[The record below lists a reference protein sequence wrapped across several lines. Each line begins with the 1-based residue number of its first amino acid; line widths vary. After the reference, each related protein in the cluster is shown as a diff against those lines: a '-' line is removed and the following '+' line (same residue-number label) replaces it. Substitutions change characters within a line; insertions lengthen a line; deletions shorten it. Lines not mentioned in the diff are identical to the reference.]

1 LSVKGLEANDFIKN
15 RSDKFLILSLT
26 NKKNNYNN
34 FEVSVE
40 GNYTKKN
47 KGVKV
52 KELFCSV
59 SLIAFE
65 SVDQNPNIKNLYDL
79 ILQRLEDNKDLIKEG
94 GLLDIYYLLDSS
106 KLKYNFGEEKKYEI
120 KRVIYLN
127 KVINNNKKLL
137 VNIHLFSF
145 DFFFKEFITY
155 DSLFNSENKID
166 RKINKLWSFPFLII
180 EDLSLSTV
188 ISLFKVKKLDLH
200 GMSMPWRHKLSPLQ
214 KNLSNFLYITN
225 LDENIQNSDLIFK
238 VKIYTNN
245 RIDKNLYKEIFN
257 TYLNSVEMKN
267 KIENTLIDLK
277 DHIENNPNI
286 AWRDQNYNKGLLIYL
301 QIQLNK
307 LEKQFISPI
316 TLLFLLKNLTLELE
330 AQLRLYQQK
339 SVDELLRYDNT
350 IAAKLINID
359 KFKIE
364 IAEQE
369 KSFEE
374 YNIN

>member
-26 NKKNNYNN
+26 NKKINYNN
-34 FEVSVE
+34 NNCEVSVE

-166 RKINKLWSFPFLII
+166 RKINKL
-180 EDLSLSTV
+180 
-188 ISLFKVKKLDLH
+188 
-200 GMSMPWRHKLSPLQ
+200 
-214 KNLSNFLYITN
+214 
-225 LDENIQNSDLIFK
+225 
-238 VKIYTNN
+238 
-245 RIDKNLYKEIFN
+245 
-257 TYLNSVEMKN
+257 
-267 KIENTLIDLK
+267 
-277 DHIENNPNI
+277 
-286 AWRDQNYNKGLLIYL
+286 
-301 QIQLNK
+301 
-307 LEKQFISPI
+307 
-316 TLLFLLKNLTLELE
+316 
-330 AQLRLYQQK
+330 
-339 SVDELLRYDNT
+339 
-350 IAAKLINID
+350 
-359 KFKIE
+359 
-364 IAEQE
+364 
-369 KSFEE
+369 
-374 YNIN
+374 